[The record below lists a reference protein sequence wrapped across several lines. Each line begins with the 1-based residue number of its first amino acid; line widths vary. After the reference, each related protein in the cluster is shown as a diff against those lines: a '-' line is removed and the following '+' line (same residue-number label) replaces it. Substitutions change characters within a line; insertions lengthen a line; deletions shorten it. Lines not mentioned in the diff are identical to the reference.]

1 MGVIGGI
8 ASLQIVALGFGVLR
22 RAPESTGPAPQA
34 TFAVAP
40 AQMAPAVEAAPT
52 FPETGQA
59 TGEAPLPLHPLA
71 GVGSV
76 GPAPA
81 ATTDA
86 TGAGAMNR
94 VVPDFAPAPNG
105 PGVTTPPLGANLGGA
120 LRSVGPSAP
129 ANGGAVLPA
138 PSFGAP
144 AAVTEAVTEAVS
156 AAAIGEDSSPSLS
169 AALAVAARENQLS
182 DEPILERL
190 MSTGAELRASGNMQ
204 GALQAFREVETAL
217 PDHPRILAEL
227 AATLSQMGLTDKANG
242 YWERVE
248 GAGPV
253 VAGAYFPLAGQQL
266 RGETPPAPGASAKVM
281 KIGEVKVEEQA
292 PTSEGQKVTL
302 RVVVD
307 ADPNA
312 RPIGDDLTLLVYFY
326 DRVTGG
332 EVKASTADT
341 SYDYPSA
348 PYDWQSDGTEE
359 IIVNYNQPVFTDEQ
373 KLELGERSY
382 YGYAIELY
390 YRDQIQ
396 DKVVM
401 PEDIARLRLE
411 SPADPAPAGG
421 FLGPENALFPDSVYP

>member
-8 ASLQIVALGFGVLR
+8 ASLQILALGFGVLR
-22 RAPESTGPAPQA
+22 RTPSASDTAPPANAPAPPLQIMM
-34 TFAVAP
+34 P
-40 AQMAPAVEAAPT
+40 ADAASPIPEA
-52 FPETGQA
+52 
-59 TGEAPLPLHPLA
+59 GEKT
-71 GVGSV
+71 GSV
-76 GPAPA
+76 GFVTPHPA
-81 ATTDA
+81 AEISVVGPVPAALGEVADA
-86 TGAGAMNR
+86 MTGNQ
-94 VVPDFAPAPNG
+94 VVPGFSSGEDPVGTRA
-105 PGVTTPPLGANLGGA
+105 PLGANLGGA
-120 LRSVGPSAP
+120 LRSAVPSAP
-129 ANGGAVLPA
+129 AGKVSALPS
-138 PSFGAP
+138 PPFGAP
-144 AAVTEAVTEAVS
+144 PAAS
-156 AAAIGEDSSPSLS
+156 APAASAPGGGEDSPSLS
-169 AALAVAARENQLS
+169 AALAVAARKNELS
-182 DEPILERL
+182 GEPILERL

-204 GALQAFREVETAL
+204 GALQAFRQVESAL

-227 AATLSQMGLTDKANG
+227 GATLSQMGLTEKANG

-248 GAGPV
+248 GVGPV

-266 RGETPPAPGASAKVM
+266 RGEAPPAADSSVKVM
-281 KIGEVKVEEQA
+281 KIGEVKVEEAA

-312 RPIGDDLTLLVYFY
+312 RPIGEDLTLLVYFY
-326 DRVTGG
+326 DRVTDG

-359 IIVNYNQPVFTDEQ
+359 IIVKYNQPVFTDEQ
-373 KLELGERSY
+373 KLELGERSF

-390 YRDQIQ
+390 YRNQIQ

-411 SPADPAPAGG
+411 SPADTAPAGG
-421 FLGPENALFPDSVYP
+421 FLGPENALFPDPVFP

>member
-1 MGVIGGI
+1 MGVIGVI
-8 ASLQIVALGFGVLR
+8 ASLQILALGFGVLR
-22 RAPESTGPAPQA
+22 RAPAPAETVPPVAVTVAAPQMMTPA
-34 TFAVAP
+34 DAVP
-40 AQMAPAVEAAPT
+40 Q
-52 FPETGQA
+52 FPQTGQNI
-59 TGEAPLPLHPLA
+59 GSDPSLPQYPLA
-71 GVGSV
+71 AGGVA

-81 ATTDA
+81 PLTGA
-86 TGAGAMNR
+86 TGADAINQ
-94 VVPDFAPAPNG
+94 VVPDFSPAADG
-105 PGVTTPPLGANLGGA
+105 PDGARPPLGANLGGA

-129 ANGGAVLPA
+129 ADAGSVLPA
-138 PSFGAP
+138 PPFGAP
-144 AAVTEAVTEAVS
+144 AI
-156 AAAIGEDSSPSLS
+156 AATSMGADSSPSLS

-182 DEPILERL
+182 EEPILERL

-204 GALQAFREVETAL
+204 GALQAFREVESAL
-217 PDHPRILAEL
+217 PDHPRILSEL

-266 RGETPPAPGASAKVM
+266 RGEAPPSPETNAKVM

-292 PTSEGQKVTL
+292 RTSEGQKVTL

-312 RPIGDDLTLLVYFY
+312 RPVGDDLTLLVYFY

-411 SPADPAPAGG
+411 SPADPAPAGE
-421 FLGPENALFPDSVYP
+421 FLGPENALFPNSVYP

>member
-22 RAPESTGPAPQA
+22 RAPEPTEQAPQA
-34 TFAVAP
+34 TFAGAP
-40 AQMAPAVEAAPT
+40 VQMTGPVEAAPT
-52 FPETGQA
+52 FPETG
-59 TGEAPLPLHPLA
+59 EAPLPLPLHPL
-71 GVGSV
+71 V

-81 ATTDA
+81 AATDA

-94 VVPDFAPAPNG
+94 VVPDFSPAPNG
-105 PGVTTPPLGANLGGA
+105 PGAIPPSLGANLGGA
-120 LRSVGPSAP
+120 LRSVGPTAQ
-129 ANGGAVLPA
+129 AEGGSVLPA
-138 PSFGAP
+138 PPFGAP
-144 AAVTEAVTEAVS
+144 AA
-156 AAAIGEDSSPSLS
+156 AAATTAGEDSGSSLS
-169 AALAVAARENQLS
+169 AALAVAARDNQLG

-190 MSTGAELRASGNMQ
+190 MLAGAELRASGNMQ
-204 GALQAFREVETAL
+204 GALRAFREVESAL

-248 GAGPV
+248 SAGPV

-266 RGETPPAPGASAKVM
+266 RGETPPSPETNAKVM
-281 KIGEVKVEEQA
+281 KIGEVRVEEQA

-312 RPIGDDLTLLVYFY
+312 RPVGDDLTLLVYFY
-326 DRVTGG
+326 DRVAGG

-341 SYDYPSA
+341 SYDYPSS

-390 YRDQIQ
+390 YRDRIQ

>member
-1 MGVIGGI
+1 MGVIGGL
-8 ASLQIVALGFGVLR
+8 ASLQILALGFGVLR
-22 RAPESTGPAPQA
+22 RAPA
-34 TFAVAP
+34 TA
-40 AQMAPAVEAAPT
+40 ETAAPT
-52 FPETGQA
+52 GATAAPVQMVMPTEVAPSFPEPGQIPVSDGSSSPHPLTA
-59 TGEAPLPLHPLA
+59 GNGVGDLPLA
-71 GVGSV
+71 QGD
-76 GPAPA
+76 A
-81 ATTDA
+81 AA
-86 TGAGAMNR
+86 AGAINQ
-94 VVPDFAPAPNG
+94 VVPGFSTPADEPDG
-105 PGVTTPPLGANLGGA
+105 TRTPLGANLGGA
-120 LRSVGPSAP
+120 LRSVTPSAT
-129 ANGGAVLPA
+129 AGAGSVLPS
-138 PSFGAP
+138 PPFGAP
-144 AAVTEAVTEAVS
+144 TPAP
-156 AAAIGEDSSPSLS
+156 GGLKDSPSLS

-204 GALQAFREVETAL
+204 GALKAFREVESAL

-227 AATLSQMGLTDKANG
+227 AATLSQMGLTEKANG

-248 GAGPV
+248 GTGPV

-266 RGETPPAPGASAKVM
+266 RGEVPPAPGASAKVM
-281 KIGEVKVEEQA
+281 KIGEVMVEEQA

-307 ADPNA
+307 ADPNV

-326 DRVTGG
+326 DRVMDG

-359 IIVNYNQPVFTDEQ
+359 IIVKYNQPVFTDEQ